1 MENFEV
7 VELLGEGSYGQERL
21 FDCKRA
27 IFTLELISR
36 QINSQNKAS
45 LVKRKYDQK
54 LFVIKEVKIRGMTDE
69 EKNKA
74 MKEVENLKKLR
85 NLTRHIVE

>member
-1 MENFEV
+1 MVRKGCLMFYRNLVIQYNMVF
-7 VELLGEGSYGQERL
+7 
-21 FDCKRA
+21 
-27 IFTLELISR
+27 ILELVSC
-36 QINSQNKAS
+36 QIYSLKKAS

>member
-1 MENFEV
+1 MVFV
-7 VELLGEGSYGQERL
+7 LKLVS
-21 FDCKRA
+21 C
-27 IFTLELISR
+27 
-36 QINSQNKAS
+36 QIYSLNKAS

-85 NLTRHIVE
+85 NLTLHIVE